1 MTATVSL
8 SRALSKL
15 GLLSRAQAVEA
26 IRAGRVR
33 VNGSVVSNP
42 TALVVPERARI
53 AIDGVARS
61 RSTWQ
66 TIAFHKPRGVV
77 TTRRDPHG
85 RPTVFDVLGS
95 AADGLVAVGRLD
107 IATSGLLLLTN
118 DTRLAD
124 WMTDPGNAVARVYVV
139 TVRGK
144 VEPEALERLRTG
156 IDTGGDRLR
165 ASAVTLRKSSRRE
178 SHLTVELREGKNREV
193 RRMFESV
200 GHEVTRLKRVQ
211 FGALT
216 LDGLRPG
223 EWRRL
228 TRTEVAR
235 AFNHEDT
242 KTRKAATND
251 RSRLKRI

>member
-1 MTATVSL
+1 MTPTVPL
-8 SRALSKL
+8 ARALSKL
-15 GLLSRAQAVEA
+15 RLLSRAQAVEA
-26 IRAGRVR
+26 IRGGRVR
-33 VNGSVVSNP
+33 VNGTVVSNP
-42 TALVVPERARI
+42 ATPVLPERARI
-53 AIDGVARS
+53 SIDGIARS
-61 RSTWQ
+61 RSAWQ
-66 TIAFHKPRGVV
+66 TLAFHKPRGVV

-85 RPTVFDVLGS
+85 RPTVFDVLGN

-107 IATSGLLLLTN
+107 MATSGLLLLTN

-124 WMTDPGNAVARVYVV
+124 WITDPANGVARVYVV

-144 VEPEALERLRTG
+144 VEPEALDRLRTG
-156 IDTGGDRLR
+156 IDSGGDRLR
-165 ASAVTLRKSSRRE
+165 ASAVTLRKSSKRE
-178 SHLTVELREGKNREV
+178 SHLTLELREGKNREV

-211 FGALT
+211 FGAFT

-235 AFNHEDT
+235 AFSHEGT
-242 KTRKAATND
+242 KARRREVAKPRRT
-251 RSRLKRI
+251 

>member
-1 MTATVSL
+1 M
-8 SRALSKL
+8 
-15 GLLSRAQAVEA
+15 
-26 IRAGRVR
+26 
-33 VNGSVVSNP
+33 
-42 TALVVPERARI
+42 
-53 AIDGVARS
+53 
-61 RSTWQ
+61 
-66 TIAFHKPRGVV
+66 
-77 TTRRDPHG
+77 
-85 RPTVFDVLGS
+85 FDVLGT

-107 IATSGLLLLTN
+107 MATSGLLLLTN

-124 WMTDPGNAVARVYVV
+124 WITDPKALSPAVYVV

-144 VEPEALERLRTG
+144 VEPVALERLHTG
-156 IDTGGDRLR
+156 IDSGGDHLR
-165 ASAVTLRKSSRRE
+165 ASAVTLRKSSKRE

-200 GHEVTRLKRVQ
+200 GHEVTKLKRVQ

-242 KTRKAATND
+242 KHEAGMVRG
-251 RSRLKRI
+251 

>member
-1 MTATVSL
+1 MTPTVAL
-8 SRALSKL
+8 ARALSKL
-15 GLLSRAQAVEA
+15 GLLSRARAIEA

-33 VNGSVVSNP
+33 VNGTVVSNP
-42 TALVVPERARI
+42 AAQVDPERARI
-53 AIDGVARS
+53 TLDGTVPTRS
-61 RSTWQ
+61 AWQ

-107 IATSGLLLLTN
+107 MATSGLLLLTN

-124 WMTDPGNAVARVYVV
+124 WVTDPVNAVARVYVV

-144 VEPEALERLRTG
+144 VEPDALERLRTG
-156 IDTGGDRLR
+156 IDSGGDRLR
-165 ASAVTLRKSSRRE
+165 ASAVTLRKSSGRE

-200 GHEVTRLKRVQ
+200 GHEVTKLKRVQ

-235 AFNHEDT
+235 AFSHDGTTARRREGT
-242 KTRKAATND
+242 KPRRT
-251 RSRLKRI
+251 

>member
-1 MTATVSL
+1 MKSTVPL
-8 SRALSKL
+8 GRALSKL
-15 GLLSRAQAVEA
+15 GLLSRAQAAEA

-33 VNGSVVSNP
+33 VNGSVISDP
-42 TALVVPERARI
+42 ATPVVPEEARI
-53 AIDGVARS
+53 AIDGVTRRRS
-61 RSTWQ
+61 AWQ

-95 AADGLVAVGRLD
+95 AAQGLVAVGRLD
-107 IATSGLLLLTN
+107 LATSGLLLLTN

-124 WMTDPGNAVARVYVV
+124 WIASPANAVARVYLV

-144 VEPEALERLRTG
+144 VEAEALDRLRTG
-156 IDTGGDRLR
+156 IDSGGDRLR
-165 ASAVTLRKSSRRE
+165 ASAVTMRKSSKRE
-178 SHLTVELREGKNREV
+178 SHLTIELREGKNREV
-193 RRMFESV
+193 RRMLESV

-228 TRTEVAR
+228 TRAEVAR
-235 AFNHEDT
+235 AF
-242 KTRKAATND
+242 RK
-251 RSRLKRI
+251 

>member
-1 MTATVSL
+1 VNSTVPL

-15 GLLSRAQAVEA
+15 GALSRTQAVEA
-26 IRAGRVR
+26 ICAGRVR
-33 VNGSVVSNP
+33 VNGKIVTNP
-42 TALVVPERARI
+42 AEPVVPERARI
-53 AIDGVARS
+53 SVDGVTRARS
-61 RSTWQ
+61 AWQ

-85 RPTVFDVLGS
+85 RPTVFDVLGG

-107 IATSGLLLLTN
+107 MATSGLLVLTN

-124 WMTDPGNAVARVYVV
+124 RITDPAHAVARVYVV

-144 VEPEALERLRTG
+144 VEAPALDRLRTG
-156 IDTGGDRLR
+156 IDSGGDRLR
-165 ASAVTLRKSSRRE
+165 ASAVTLRKKSKRE
-178 SHLTVELREGKNREV
+178 SHLTIELREGKNREV
-193 RRMFESV
+193 RRMLESV

-228 TRTEVAR
+228 TRAEVAR
-235 AFNHEDT
+235 AFG
-242 KTRKAATND
+242 K
-251 RSRLKRI
+251 

>member
-1 MTATVSL
+1 VTPTVPL
-8 SRALSKL
+8 ARALSKL
-15 GLLSRAQAVEA
+15 RLLSRAQAVEA
-26 IRAGRVR
+26 IRGGRVR
-33 VNGSVVSNP
+33 VNGAVVSNP
-42 TALVVPERARI
+42 AAAVVPERVRI
-53 AIDGVARS
+53 TIDGMARS
-61 RSTWQ
+61 RSAWQ

-85 RPTVFDVLGS
+85 RPTVFDVLGR

-107 IATSGLLLLTN
+107 MATSGLLLLTN

-124 WMTDPGNAVARVYVV
+124 WITDPANAVARRYVV

-144 VEPEALERLRTG
+144 VEPGALERLRTG
-156 IDTGGDRLR
+156 IDSGGDHLR
-165 ASAVTLRKSSRRE
+165 ASAVTLRKSSKRE

-193 RRMFESV
+193 RRMLESV

-242 KTRKAATND
+242 KARRRD
-251 RSRLKRI
+251 GSRVKRI

>member
-1 MTATVSL
+1 VTATVPL

-15 GLLSRAQAVEA
+15 GLLSRARAVEA

-42 TALVVPERARI
+42 AAPVVPERVRI
-53 AIDGVARS
+53 AIDGLSRS
-61 RSTWQ
+61 RSSWR

-85 RPTVFDVLGS
+85 RPTVFDVLGDT
-95 AADGLVAVGRLD
+95 ADGLIAVGRLD
-107 IATSGLLLLTN
+107 MATSGLLVLTN

-124 WMTDPGNAVARVYVV
+124 WMTDPANAVARVYVV

-144 VEPEALERLRTG
+144 VESESLERLRHG
-156 IDTGGDRLR
+156 IDSGGDRLR

-223 EWRRL
+223 EWRHL

-235 AFNHEDT
+235 AFR
-242 KTRKAATND
+242 TRKA
-251 RSRLKRI
+251 R

>member
-1 MTATVSL
+1 VTATVPL

-15 GLLSRAQAVEA
+15 GLLSRARAVEA

-42 TALVVPERARI
+42 AAPVAPERVRI
-53 AIDGVARS
+53 AIDGLSRS
-61 RSTWQ
+61 RSSWR

-85 RPTVFDVLGS
+85 RPTVFDVLGDT
-95 AADGLVAVGRLD
+95 ADGLIAVGRLD
-107 IATSGLLLLTN
+107 MATSGLLVLTN

-124 WMTDPGNAVARVYVV
+124 WMTDPANAVARVYVV

-144 VEPEALERLRTG
+144 VESESLERLRHG
-156 IDTGGDRLR
+156 IDSGGDRLR

-223 EWRRL
+223 EWRHL

-235 AFNHEDT
+235 AFR
-242 KTRKAATND
+242 TRKA
-251 RSRLKRI
+251 R

>member
-1 MTATVSL
+1 VTRTVPL
-8 SRALSKL
+8 GRALSKL

-33 VNGSVVSNP
+33 VNGTVVVNP
-42 TALVVPERARI
+42 ATPVVPEGLRI
-53 AIDGVARS
+53 AVDGVAKRRS
-61 RSTWQ
+61 PWQ

-85 RPTVFDVLGS
+85 RPTVFDVLGT
-95 AADGLVAVGRLD
+95 AGAGLVAVGRLD
-107 IATSGLLLLTN
+107 MATSGLLLLTN
-118 DTRLAD
+118 DTKLAD
-124 WMTDPGNAVARVYVV
+124 WITDPANAVARVYLA

-144 VEPEALERLRTG
+144 IEAPALERLRGG
-156 IDTGGDRLR
+156 IESGGDRLR
-165 ASAVTLRKSSRRE
+165 ASAVTLRKSSKRE
-178 SHLTVELREGKNREV
+178 SHLTIELREGKNREV
-193 RRMFESV
+193 RRMLESV

-228 TRTEVAR
+228 TRTEVGR
-235 AFNHEDT
+235 AFG
-242 KTRKAATND
+242 K
-251 RSRLKRI
+251 